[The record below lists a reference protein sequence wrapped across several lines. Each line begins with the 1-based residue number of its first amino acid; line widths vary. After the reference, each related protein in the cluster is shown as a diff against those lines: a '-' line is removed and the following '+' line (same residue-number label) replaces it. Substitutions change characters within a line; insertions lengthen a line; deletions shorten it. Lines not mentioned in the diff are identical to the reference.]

1 MSDPNR
7 EEFKGTAWH
16 KKDNGLFVPETYS
29 LDEKAEVTKKTL
41 REQVKWVLDNIS
53 LVLLLPSFL
62 GALWQILELS
72 SINVAYIRFF
82 SVTQI
87 PVDGILILFLI
98 VLIIVMGKAV
108 IGLLKSAFENK
119 VKGLEDEEFVKKLR
133 KNLNFHIKKAFVHGN
148 EGFFVL
154 IEFGFRTF
162 SQLKNL
168 PKEYVVLELYND
180 LYVCK

>member
-82 SVTQI
+82 LS
-87 PVDGILILFLI
+87 
-98 VLIIVMGKAV
+98 
-108 IGLLKSAFENK
+108 LKY
-119 VKGLEDEEFVKKLR
+119 
-133 KNLNFHIKKAFVHGN
+133 
-148 EGFFVL
+148 
-154 IEFGFRTF
+154 
-162 SQLKNL
+162 QLTA
-168 PKEYVVLELYND
+168 YLY
-180 LYVCK
+180 CF